1 MEHTED
7 LSPTVSPADR
17 YRALLPQR
25 LETAAIK
32 RLLPR
37 ARAIGRMNLLDIGLP
52 NPAASAEL
60 RACGGT
66 WSTIARS
73 PAHAAEA
80 ASFLKTDVACLGCGG
95 EIPYADRVFD
105 VVVVALDIFTA
116 MPDTMAFI
124 KECNRVL
131 RPTGLL
137 ILSVQAK
144 RSLSILDSIRARH
157 TKDPAN
163 PYAPKFTEE
172 SLFDTLKNGFD
183 VLEVESYCKFFVEWA
198 RLRERKLA
206 EDGLSEGQIA
216 QQLGT
221 RFAVS
226 NVADKILS
234 FAAKGHVIIV
244 SARRRQWSNR
254 VGPLMV
260 DGHSISDTV
269 LFHPPA

>member
-7 LSPTVSPADR
+7 TFPSVSPADR

-66 WSTIARS
+66 WTTVARS
-73 PAHAAEA
+73 PSHAAEA
-80 ASFLKTDVACLGCGG
+80 SAFLHADVACLGCGG
-95 EIPYADRVFD
+95 EIPFADHVFD
-105 VVVVALDIFTA
+105 VVVVALDMLTA
-116 MPDTMAFI
+116 MPDTMALI

-131 RPTGLL
+131 RPTGNL

-144 RSLSILDSIRARH
+144 RPLSILDSIRARH

-163 PYAPKFTEE
+163 PFAPRFTEE

-206 EDGLSEGQIA
+206 EDGLPESEIA
-216 QQLGT
+216 RQL
-221 RFAVS
+221 RRRYAVS
-226 NVADKILS
+226 NVADKLLS

-254 VGPLMV
+254 VGPLIV
-260 DGHSISDTV
+260 DGRSISDTV

>member
-1 MEHTED
+1 MEHSED
-7 LSPTVSPADR
+7 TTLTVSPADR

-25 LETAAIK
+25 IETAAIK

-37 ARAIGRMNLLDIGLP
+37 ARSIGRMNLLDIGLP

-80 ASFLKTDVACLGCGG
+80 SSFLKTDVACLGRDGQ
-95 EIPYADRVFD
+95 IPFTDHVFD
-105 VVVVALDIFTA
+105 VVVVALDILTA

-131 RPTGLL
+131 RPTGIL

-144 RSLSILDSIRARH
+144 RPLSILDAIRARH

-172 SLFDTLKNGFD
+172 TLFDTLKNGFD
-183 VLEVESYCKFFVEWA
+183 VLEVESHCKFFVEWA
-198 RLRERKLA
+198 RLCERKLA
-206 EDGLSEGQIA
+206 EEGLSEGEIA
-216 QQLGT
+216 SRLRT
-221 RFAVS
+221 RFAIS
-226 NVADKILS
+226 NIADKILS
-234 FAAKGHVIIV
+234 FASKGHVIIV

-260 DGHSISDTV
+260 DGKSISDTV
-269 LFHPPA
+269 LFNPPD